1 LTVPVC
7 DPYYFGVAAEGS
19 LPYDA
24 VALDEA
30 EKTFWRGLWDTAV
43 EDAVVDL
50 GIDMVRFG
58 PVEAAVVVE
67 EPEEPALNFV
77 LGAAAP
83 RSVEDGYLPAAIQ
96 WMERHD
102 VEYRVPIALGLPELD
117 AAEDWLERHRYRLSA
132 GPAKL
137 LRDGSPPGFSAPAG
151 IDVYERVDP
160 WEDEGFGD
168 PLAESLGLANWAA
181 TFFLDLPGKES
192 WRCYCAVDGDEPLA
206 YVAMHLHDDVAVLAL
221 ASRLVGERDGVG
233 QLAALHRC
241 IGDAASAGCRTL
253 AVADAGCLPA
263 LADRESLLHA
273 GFQEAVRT
281 VTWQP
286 RARVTM

>member
-1 LTVPVC
+1 
-7 DPYYFGVAAEGS
+7 VAAEGS
-19 LPYDA
+19 VSYDA

-30 EKTFWRGLWDTAV
+30 EKRFWRGLWDTAV

-67 EPEEPALNFV
+67 EPEEPALNFI

-83 RSVEDGYLPAAIQ
+83 HAVKDGHLPAAVQ

-102 VEYRVPIALGLPELD
+102 VEYRVPLVPGLPEFA
-117 AAEDWLERHRYRLSA
+117 AAEEWLARRSYRNVP

-137 LRDGSPPGFSAPAG
+137 LRDGSPPAFPPPPG
-151 IDVYERVDP
+151 IDIYERVDP

-168 PLAESLGLANWAA
+168 PLAESLGMANWAA
-181 TFFLDLPGKES
+181 TFFFDLPGTGG
-192 WRCYCAVDGDEPLA
+192 WRCYCAVDGDDPLA
-206 YVAMHLHDDVAVLAL
+206 YVAMRIHQGIAVLVL
-221 ASRLVGERDGVG
+221 ASCLVGERDGLG
-233 QLAALHRC
+233 QRAVLHRC
-241 IGDAASAGCRTL
+241 IGDASAAGCETM
-253 AVADAGCLPA
+253 AVAEAGCEPA
-263 LADRESLLHA
+263 VADRESLVRA
-273 GFQEAVRT
+273 GFEDVVRT

-286 RARVTM
+286 RARVTT

>member
-1 LTVPVC
+1 M
-7 DPYYFGVAAEGS
+7 
-19 LPYDA
+19 PYDA

-30 EKTFWRGLWDTAV
+30 EKRFWRGLWDTAV

-58 PVEAAVVVE
+58 PVEAAVVAE

-83 RSVEDGYLPAAIQ
+83 GAVENGYLPAAIE

-102 VEYRVPIALGLPELD
+102 VEYRIPLAPGLPELE
-117 AAEDWLERHRYRLSA
+117 AAEEWLTRHSYRLVE

-137 LRDGSPPGFSAPAG
+137 LRNGSPPGFLPPPG
-151 IDVYERVDP
+151 IDIYERVDP

-181 TFFLDLPGKES
+181 TFFFDLPGTS
-192 WRCYCAVDGDEPLA
+192 DWRCYCAVEGDEPLA
-206 YVAMHLHDDVAVLAL
+206 YVAMHIREGIAVLAL
-221 ASRLVGERDGVG
+221 ASCLVSERDGEG
-233 QLAALHRC
+233 QRAALHRS
-241 IGDAASAGCRTL
+241 IADAAAAGCETIAVAEAGCEP
-253 AVADAGCLPA
+253 AVADRA
-263 LADRESLLHA
+263 SLLRA
-273 GFQEAVRT
+273 GFEDAVRT
-281 VTWQP
+281 VTWHP
-286 RARVTM
+286 RARVAM

>member
-1 LTVPVC
+1 M
-7 DPYYFGVAAEGS
+7 AAEGS

-30 EKTFWRGLWDTAV
+30 EKRFWRGLWDTAV

-58 PVEAAVVVE
+58 SVEAAVVAE
-67 EPEEPALNFV
+67 EPAEPALNFI

-83 RSVEDGYLPAAIQ
+83 GAVENDHLPAAVK

-102 VEYRVPIALGLPELD
+102 VEYRVPLVPGLPEFA
-117 AAEDWLERHRYRLSA
+117 AAEDWLARHSYRAAA

-137 LRDGSPPGFSAPAG
+137 LRDGSPPRFPPPPG

-181 TFFLDLPGKES
+181 TFFLDLPGTDG

-206 YVAMHLHDDVAVLAL
+206 YVAMHIHEGVAVFAL
-221 ASRLVGERDGVG
+221 ASCLVGERDGLG
-233 QLAALHRC
+233 QSAVLYRCLA
-241 IGDAASAGCRTL
+241 DAAAAGCETMAIAEAGREP
-253 AVADAGCLPA
+253 AVADRG
-263 LADRESLLHA
+263 SLLRA
-273 GFQEAVRT
+273 GFEDAVRT

-286 RARVTM
+286 RARVAM